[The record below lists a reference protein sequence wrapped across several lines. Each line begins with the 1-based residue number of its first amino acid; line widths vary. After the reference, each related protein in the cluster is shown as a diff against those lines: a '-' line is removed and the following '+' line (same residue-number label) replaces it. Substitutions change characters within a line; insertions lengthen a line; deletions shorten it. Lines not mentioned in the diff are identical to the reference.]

1 MLIYS
6 EQITPRL
13 RYAVQNGL
21 DGYNGEIEFTSDLD
35 NFQTFNGPK
44 IAYTKTPFEKQDAI
58 HIWPSGILEYNDF
71 HRIKVPTGRWKN
83 LPIIFVSS
91 EGIKFDF
98 FSAVFFALTRYEE
111 YWKYEGDDMGR
122 YTPDLSIFNSLE
134 VLDRPIVDEWRW
146 AFRAELQQRWPSIS
160 FAKRKARFISTIDV
174 DSAYAYKHKGPY
186 RTAGGI
192 VKDVINF
199 KFKNLSNRLGVL
211 IGGKPDA
218 YDTYDYILSTHKKYN
233 CDSIFFFL
241 LADFGN
247 YDKGLPYTSTGLRE
261 LIKKIGKSSTLGIHP
276 GVASFRRYNTML
288 KEKSRLEGICGK
300 QVKHS
305 RQHYL
310 MLKFRT
316 TYRLLKATGVEHD
329 YSLGYAQQVGFRAGT
344 TRPFLWFDLKKNE
357 CSNLTIHPF
366 VAMDV
371 TMRRYMKLTPDEA
384 IAKLDALISN
394 IQKFEGDFI
403 SLWHNETLTDEDD
416 WKGWRKVF
424 EYGLEKGNQF

>member
-134 VLDRPIVDEWRW
+134 VLDRPM
-146 AFRAELQQRWPSIS
+146 AFHLI
-160 FAKRKARFISTIDV
+160 RK
-174 DSAYAYKHKGPY
+174 KKG
-186 RTAGGI
+186 
-192 VKDVINF
+192 
-199 KFKNLSNRLGVL
+199 
-211 IGGKPDA
+211 
-218 YDTYDYILSTHKKYN
+218 
-233 CDSIFFFL
+233 
-241 LADFGN
+241 
-247 YDKGLPYTSTGLRE
+247 
-261 LIKKIGKSSTLGIHP
+261 
-276 GVASFRRYNTML
+276 
-288 KEKSRLEGICGK
+288 
-300 QVKHS
+300 
-305 RQHYL
+305 
-310 MLKFRT
+310 
-316 TYRLLKATGVEHD
+316 
-329 YSLGYAQQVGFRAGT
+329 
-344 TRPFLWFDLKKNE
+344 
-357 CSNLTIHPF
+357 
-366 VAMDV
+366 
-371 TMRRYMKLTPDEA
+371 
-384 IAKLDALISN
+384 
-394 IQKFEGDFI
+394 
-403 SLWHNETLTDEDD
+403 
-416 WKGWRKVF
+416 
-424 EYGLEKGNQF
+424 